1 LLQFAAVETIGT
13 WKRLGLVAA
22 FLILGSS
29 NPVAV
34 KAALLHGWGP
44 LGLGILRMGFIG
56 LFFYGWIRFTGEH
69 PIGPN
74 RDARRYA
81 LAAAFCKGVG
91 VLGFYLALTLIPV
104 NRAIILSTV
113 SPVVNLALVHFILE
127 QERVRRHHVLGIA
140 VTLTGILVLL
150 GLRRAGSPPVPGA
163 SLSLYAGD
171 AAMLVSVIFHQAM
184 IVFEK
189 KSLLRGANPRQ
200 LIISTNLVSVSLFAL
215 LILFSRES
223 LSNVPTTGTA
233 VAIYLYLISFT
244 GVVLFYYRRWL
255 VSLMDV
261 SYLNAFSHAGKALSI
276 LYAVLLLGEKLPPR
290 SLLAFAL
297 ILLGT
302 TFAAS
307 PQRPLAASPDGS

>member
-1 LLQFAAVETIGT
+1 
-13 WKRLGLVAA
+13 
-22 FLILGSS
+22 
-29 NPVAV
+29 
-34 KAALLHGWGP
+34 
-44 LGLGILRMGFIG
+44 MGFIG
-56 LFFYGWIRFTGEH
+56 LFFYGWSRLTGEH
-69 PIGPN
+69 PVGPN
-74 RDARRYA
+74 RGARRYA

-113 SPVVNLALVHFILE
+113 SPVVHLALVHLILE
-127 QERVRRHHVLGIA
+127 QERVRRHHILGIA
-140 VTLTGILVLL
+140 VTLAGILVLL
-150 GLRRAGSPPVPGA
+150 GLRNGSSSIAVLSA
-163 SLSLYAGD
+163 STFPGD

-189 KSLLRGANPRQ
+189 KSLTHGANPRQ

-223 LSNVPTTGTA
+223 LTDIPAEGTA
-233 VAIYLYLISFT
+233 VALYLYLISFT

-255 VSLMDV
+255 VSLMEV

-276 LYAVLLLGEKLPPR
+276 LYAVLLLGEKLPPQ
-290 SLLAFAL
+290 SLLAFGL

-302 TFAAS
+302 TVAAGA
-307 PQRPLAASPDGS
+307 PRPFAASPDGS

>member
-1 LLQFAAVETIGT
+1 VKTIGS

-22 FLILGSS
+22 FLVLGSS

-56 LFFYGWIRFTGEH
+56 LFFYGWSRAAGEH
-69 PIGPN
+69 PVGPN

-127 QERVRRHHVLGIA
+127 HEGVRRRHVLGIG
-140 VTLTGILVLL
+140 VTLVGILVLL
-150 GLRRAGSPPVPGA
+150 TLRQGGPPSVTAPSA
-163 SLSLYAGD
+163 SSLAGD
-171 AAMLVSVIFHQAM
+171 AAMMVSVVFHQAM

-189 KSLLRGANPRQ
+189 KSLLRGTNPRQ

-215 LILFSRES
+215 LILFSRER
-223 LSNVPTTGTA
+223 LVDVPTEGTA
-233 VAIYLYLISFT
+233 VALYLYLISFT
-244 GVVLFYYRRWL
+244 GVILFYYRRWL
-255 VSLMDV
+255 VSIMEV
-261 SYLNAFSHAGKALSI
+261 SYLNAFSHAGKALSL
-276 LYAVLLLGEKLPPR
+276 LYAVLLLGEKLPPQ
-290 SLLAFAL
+290 SLLAFVL

-302 TFAAS
+302 TVAVGR
-307 PQRPLAASPDGS
+307 QRPFGASSEGS